1 MPIQNATEPELSR
14 TGESQPHKSPWVR
27 LFVYF
32 VLIAAGA
39 FIGWRVYQN
48 KEKANANTA
57 HQAAALMNR
66 PVPVQVVPAEQ
77 KPMPIY
83 LTGLGTVTPNFTV
96 TVKARVSGEL
106 LPVKFTEGQEVKEGQ
121 TIMEI
126 DPRPYQAALD
136 QAKGT
141 LAHDQA
147 LLKNAQAEVNRY
159 KALFTA
165 GVVSRESMEANEAQL
180 GQYQG
185 AFQSDN
191 AAVENAQLQLR
202 WCHIKAP
209 ISGKIGLR
217 LVDPGNIISANST
230 NLVVINQLKPIAVY
244 FTLPENQLPQ
254 VLKRLSADKR
264 MPVDAFDRSD
274 TQSLTKGNLLT
285 ADNQIDPTTGTG
297 KLKAVFSNQDSV
309 LFPNQFVNIHLVL
322 ENRPNALVV
331 PSAAIQTGLNG
342 SLFVWTV
349 NSDGKGGQVAKM
361 EPVKVALAE
370 GQSTILDSGPAPGAQ
385 VVVDGAERLRPDQPV
400 TTSAAR
406 HRQAGK
412 GQGGQAIGSGD
423 SDSGAGQPGTGRQP
437 GNATQPGTNRRPGQ
451 NRSNQS
457 PSSNQRQQQ

>member
-14 TGESQPHKSPWVR
+14 TGESRPHKSPWIR

-57 HQAAALMNR
+57 HQAAALANR
-66 PVPVQVVPAEQ
+66 PVPVQVTPAEQ

-185 AFQSDN
+185 AIQSDN
-191 AAVENAQLQLR
+191 AAIENAQLQLS

-209 ISGKIGLR
+209 ISGRIGLR

-254 VLKRLSADKR
+254 VLKRLAADKR

-274 TQSLTKGNLLT
+274 TQPLTKGNLLT

-297 KLKAVFSNQDSV
+297 KLKAVFSNQDSL

-342 SLFVWTV
+342 ALFVWTV
-349 NSDGKGGQVAKM
+349 ESDGKGGQLAKM
-361 EPVKVALAE
+361 QPVKVALAE
-370 GQSTILDSGPAPGAQ
+370 GQSTILDSGPAPGTQ

-400 TTSAAR
+400 TTSAA
-406 HRQAGK
+406 HQRQAGK
-412 GQGGQAIGSGD
+412 GQGAQTVGSGD
-423 SDSGAGQPGTGRQP
+423 SETGARQPASAAPGVPGQPG
-437 GNATQPGTNRRPGQ
+437 ANRRPGQ